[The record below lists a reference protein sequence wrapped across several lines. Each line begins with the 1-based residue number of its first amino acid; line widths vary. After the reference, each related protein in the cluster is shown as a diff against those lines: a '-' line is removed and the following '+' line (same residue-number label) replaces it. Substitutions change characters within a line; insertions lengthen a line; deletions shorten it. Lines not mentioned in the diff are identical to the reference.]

1 MIIIILTLIIVFI
14 IAIIP
19 IIIRYKEE
27 HLRAEEE
34 KLSKVLS
41 KSTVAEVTLKSL
53 GSSVLGSK
61 VYKVCS
67 PDSNISDER
76 CFHFLLVQVQSLG
89 GSRARRRK
97 FARMRPGQIDH
108 EHEEGGGDGGESRY
122 KLVVPDD
129 VGLLQ

>member
-14 IAIIP
+14 IAMIP

-53 GSSVLGSK
+53 GSSVLESR

-67 PDSNISDER
+67 SDSNIMSVV
-76 CFHFLLVQVQSLG
+76 FHFLL
-89 GSRARRRK
+89 
-97 FARMRPGQIDH
+97 
-108 EHEEGGGDGGESRY
+108 
-122 KLVVPDD
+122 
-129 VGLLQ
+129 

>member
-1 MIIIILTLIIVFI
+1 MIMITLTLIIVFI
-14 IAIIP
+14 IAIIA

-41 KSTVAEVTLKSL
+41 KSSVAEVTLKSL

-67 PDSNISDER
+67 PDSNIMSVDFIFFFRIMFRCSHWEGQER
-76 CFHFLLVQVQSLG
+76 
-89 GSRARRRK
+89 
-97 FARMRPGQIDH
+97 
-108 EHEEGGGDGGESRY
+108 EGES
-122 KLVVPDD
+122 LPE
-129 VGLLQ
+129 

>member
-14 IAIIP
+14 IAISP
-19 IIIRYKEE
+19 IRYKEE

-53 GSSVLGSK
+53 GSSVLGSR

-67 PDSNISDER
+67 SDSNIMSVVFIFFFKTMFR
-76 CFHFLLVQVQSLG
+76 CSHWEGQELEDGSL
-89 GSRARRRK
+89 
-97 FARMRPGQIDH
+97 P
-108 EHEEGGGDGGESRY
+108 E
-122 KLVVPDD
+122 
-129 VGLLQ
+129 

>member
-1 MIIIILTLIIVFI
+1 MTITILTLII
-14 IAIIP
+14 IAISP

-53 GSSVLGSK
+53 GSSVLGSR

-67 PDSNISDER
+67 SDSNILDER
-76 CFHFLLVQVQSLG
+76 FFHFLL
-89 GSRARRRK
+89 
-97 FARMRPGQIDH
+97 
-108 EHEEGGGDGGESRY
+108 
-122 KLVVPDD
+122 
-129 VGLLQ
+129 

>member
-1 MIIIILTLIIVFI
+1 MIITIFTLIIVFI

-19 IIIRYKEE
+19 IIVRYKEE

-67 PDSNISDER
+67 PDSNILDER
-76 CFHFLLVQVQSLG
+76 CFHFLL
-89 GSRARRRK
+89 
-97 FARMRPGQIDH
+97 
-108 EHEEGGGDGGESRY
+108 
-122 KLVVPDD
+122 
-129 VGLLQ
+129 

>member
-14 IAIIP
+14 FAIIP

-53 GSSVLGSK
+53 GSSVLGSR

-67 PDSNISDER
+67 SDSNIMSVV
-76 CFHFLLVQVQSLG
+76 FHFLL
-89 GSRARRRK
+89 
-97 FARMRPGQIDH
+97 
-108 EHEEGGGDGGESRY
+108 
-122 KLVVPDD
+122 
-129 VGLLQ
+129 

>member
-14 IAIIP
+14 IP
-19 IIIRYKEE
+19 IMIRYKEE

-67 PDSNISDER
+67 SDSNIMSIYFIFFKTMFRSSHWEGLER
-76 CFHFLLVQVQSLG
+76 EDGSLP
-89 GSRARRRK
+89 K
-97 FARMRPGQIDH
+97 
-108 EHEEGGGDGGESRY
+108 
-122 KLVVPDD
+122 
-129 VGLLQ
+129 

>member
-14 IAIIP
+14 IA

-67 PDSNISDER
+67 PDSNILDER
-76 CFHFLLVQVQSLG
+76 
-89 GSRARRRK
+89 
-97 FARMRPGQIDH
+97 
-108 EHEEGGGDGGESRY
+108 
-122 KLVVPDD
+122 
-129 VGLLQ
+129 

>member
-1 MIIIILTLIIVFI
+1 MTITILTLII
-14 IAIIP
+14 IAISP

-41 KSTVAEVTLKSL
+41 KSTMAEVTLKSL

-67 PDSNISDER
+67 PDSNILDER
-76 CFHFLLVQVQSLG
+76 CFHFLL
-89 GSRARRRK
+89 
-97 FARMRPGQIDH
+97 
-108 EHEEGGGDGGESRY
+108 
-122 KLVVPDD
+122 
-129 VGLLQ
+129 

>member
-1 MIIIILTLIIVFI
+1 MTITILALII
-14 IAIIP
+14 IAISP

-53 GSSVLGSK
+53 GSSVLGSR

-67 PDSNISDER
+67 SDSNIMSVYFIFFFKTMFRCSHWEGLER
-76 CFHFLLVQVQSLG
+76 EDGSL
-89 GSRARRRK
+89 
-97 FARMRPGQIDH
+97 P
-108 EHEEGGGDGGESRY
+108 E
-122 KLVVPDD
+122 
-129 VGLLQ
+129 

>member
-1 MIIIILTLIIVFI
+1 MTITILTLII
-14 IAIIP
+14 IAISP

-53 GSSVLGSK
+53 GSSVLGSR

-67 PDSNISDER
+67 PDSNILDER
-76 CFHFLLVQVQSLG
+76 CFHFLL
-89 GSRARRRK
+89 
-97 FARMRPGQIDH
+97 
-108 EHEEGGGDGGESRY
+108 
-122 KLVVPDD
+122 
-129 VGLLQ
+129 

>member
-14 IAIIP
+14 IP
-19 IIIRYKEE
+19 IMIRYKEE

-53 GSSVLGSK
+53 GSSVLGSR

-67 PDSNISDER
+67 SDSNIMSVVFIFFFRTMFRCSHWEGLEREDE
-76 CFHFLLVQVQSLG
+76 SL
-89 GSRARRRK
+89 
-97 FARMRPGQIDH
+97 P
-108 EHEEGGGDGGESRY
+108 E
-122 KLVVPDD
+122 
-129 VGLLQ
+129 

>member
-1 MIIIILTLIIVFI
+1 MTITILTLII
-14 IAIIP
+14 IAISP

-53 GSSVLGSK
+53 GSSVLGSR

-67 PDSNISDER
+67 SDSNIMSVYFIFFFKTMFRCSHWEVQER
-76 CFHFLLVQVQSLG
+76 EDGSL
-89 GSRARRRK
+89 
-97 FARMRPGQIDH
+97 P
-108 EHEEGGGDGGESRY
+108 E
-122 KLVVPDD
+122 
-129 VGLLQ
+129 

>member
-1 MIIIILTLIIVFI
+1 MIITIFTLIIVFI

-19 IIIRYKEE
+19 IIFRYKEE
-27 HLRAEEE
+27 HSRAEEE

-67 PDSNISDER
+67 PDSNIMSVDFIFFFKTMFRCSRWQGQER
-76 CFHFLLVQVQSLG
+76 EDGSL
-89 GSRARRRK
+89 
-97 FARMRPGQIDH
+97 P
-108 EHEEGGGDGGESRY
+108 E
-122 KLVVPDD
+122 
-129 VGLLQ
+129 

>member
-1 MIIIILTLIIVFI
+1 MIITIFTLIIVFI

-67 PDSNISDER
+67 PDSNIMSADFVFFFKTMFRCSRWQGQER
-76 CFHFLLVQVQSLG
+76 EDGSL
-89 GSRARRRK
+89 
-97 FARMRPGQIDH
+97 P
-108 EHEEGGGDGGESRY
+108 E
-122 KLVVPDD
+122 
-129 VGLLQ
+129 

>member
-1 MIIIILTLIIVFI
+1 MIVTILTLIIVFI

-67 PDSNISDER
+67 PDSNIMSVDFIFFFRTMFRCSHWEGQER
-76 CFHFLLVQVQSLG
+76 EDGSL
-89 GSRARRRK
+89 
-97 FARMRPGQIDH
+97 P
-108 EHEEGGGDGGESRY
+108 E
-122 KLVVPDD
+122 
-129 VGLLQ
+129 

>member
-1 MIIIILTLIIVFI
+1 MIIIILTLIIVF
-14 IAIIP
+14 IIP

-67 PDSNISDER
+67 SDSNIMIVYFIFFFKTMFRCSRWEGQER
-76 CFHFLLVQVQSLG
+76 EDGSL
-89 GSRARRRK
+89 
-97 FARMRPGQIDH
+97 P
-108 EHEEGGGDGGESRY
+108 E
-122 KLVVPDD
+122 
-129 VGLLQ
+129 

>member
-14 IAIIP
+14 IP
-19 IIIRYKEE
+19 IMIRYKKE

-53 GSSVLGSK
+53 GSSVLGSR

-67 PDSNISDER
+67 PDSNIMSVDFIFFFRTMFRCSHWEVQER
-76 CFHFLLVQVQSLG
+76 EDASL
-89 GSRARRRK
+89 
-97 FARMRPGQIDH
+97 P
-108 EHEEGGGDGGESRY
+108 E
-122 KLVVPDD
+122 
-129 VGLLQ
+129 

>member
-1 MIIIILTLIIVFI
+1 MIVTILTLIIVFI

-67 PDSNISDER
+67 PDSNIMSVDFIFYFRTMFRCSRWQGQER
-76 CFHFLLVQVQSLG
+76 EDGSL
-89 GSRARRRK
+89 
-97 FARMRPGQIDH
+97 P
-108 EHEEGGGDGGESRY
+108 E
-122 KLVVPDD
+122 
-129 VGLLQ
+129 